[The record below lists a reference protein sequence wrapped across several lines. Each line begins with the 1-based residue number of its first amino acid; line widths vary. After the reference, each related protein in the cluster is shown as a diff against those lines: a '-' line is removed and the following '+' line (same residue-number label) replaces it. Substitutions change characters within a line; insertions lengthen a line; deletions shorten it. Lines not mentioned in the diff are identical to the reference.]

1 VNLEAIIKDC
11 LEGDQGA
18 WRMLVDLYSKK
29 VFNMAY
35 QFTGSREEAEDLTQ
49 DIFMKLYRSLDKFDL
64 DKNFTAWLLA
74 LAKHYLIDEYRRT
87 KLEKRSRD
95 DFEDVAPT
103 LAGGDDPERGL
114 AEAETRRL
122 LWSGLDRLPADIR
135 LAVILKEIQGKT
147 YEEVAEISGVPIGTV
162 KSRINRGRLQ
172 LARILQPAREDEH
185 DV

>member
-1 VNLEAIIKDC
+1 
-11 LEGDQGA
+11 
-18 WRMLVDLYSKK
+18 
-29 VFNMAY
+29 
-35 QFTGSREEAEDLTQ
+35 
-49 DIFMKLYRSLDKFDL
+49 MKLYRSLDKFDL

-147 YEEVAEISGVPIGTV
+147 YEEVAEISGHR
-162 KSRINRGRLQ
+162 S
-172 LARILQPAREDEH
+172 LAALERYLDQDAAREKAE
-185 DV
+185 VTRVQGAETGAGIGAG